1 MGNANYKREVTIYD
15 LIIDGNVVFTGTVND
30 IAEKLGISPC
40 TVYNRHR
47 KRIHV
52 LQEKRR
58 ELRTLT
64 RKPREEKEPRKVW
77 VYQLFKDGEWLFT
90 GTREKCA
97 EFLGVKIGYLSLY
110 EQRNGI
116 KRVKLHMEE
125 ASCDEEPH
133 EDKIE
138 VKDVVSNKED
148 KERIRKYIKIKTAAL
163 CGL

>member
-1 MGNANYKREVTIYD
+1 MANYKREVIIYD
-15 LIIDGNVVFTGTVND
+15 LILDGNVVFTGTVND
-30 IAEKLGISPC
+30 IAEKLGISPV
-40 TVYNRHR
+40 TVYTRHR
-47 KRIHV
+47 KGIHI

-58 ELRTLT
+58 EIRTLT
-64 RKPREEKEPRKVW
+64 RKTREEKERRKVW

-90 GTREKCA
+90 GTRKECA
-97 EFLGVKIGYLSLY
+97 EFLGVRMENLVAY

-125 ASCDEEPH
+125 VSCDEEPP

-138 VKDVVSNKED
+138 VGDVVSNKED
-148 KERIRKYIKIKTAAL
+148 KQRFRKYSTMKAAVL